1 MLQEYMPVCEGE
13 LDRKKS
19 PFKSTICHED
29 LQHIKTIKNTD
40 VKATSLKRLTEIFY
54 KSVMKPVQGYFNFEL
69 CRCLYHKL
77 HTKYCRFL
85 LIRIIGSIT

>member
-1 MLQEYMPVCEGE
+1 MLQEYMPVWEGE
-13 LDRKKS
+13 LDRKRS

-54 KSVMKPVQGYFNFEL
+54 KSVMKPVQGYFNFEQ
-69 CRCLYHKL
+69 CRCLYQKL
-77 HTKYCRFL
+77 HTKYSRFV
-85 LIRIIGSIT
+85 LIRIIRSIT

>member
-54 KSVMKPVQGYFNFEL
+54 KSVMKPVQGYFNFEQ
-69 CRCLYHKL
+69 CRCLYQKL
-77 HTKYCRFL
+77 HTKYSRFVH
-85 LIRIIGSIT
+85 RIIRSIT